1 MERFFEFQ
9 KIAEEE
15 KVPLATYHLQGEVQ
29 LWYQIIKEEEKEVTW
44 PLLKEGLNSKY
55 GPTEFDDFFGDL
67 TRLKQIGSV
76 REYQIQFEKL
86 LSRVGKLNQPQQVTC
101 FVGGLKESMR
111 IDIQAMKPT
120 TLSATIGL
128 AWLYEVKYQKQSNPN
143 FELKRVA
150 LTSQTI
156 RSHPPPSN
164 PTI

>member
-1 MERFFEFQ
+1 M
-9 KIAEEE
+9 
-15 KVPLATYHLQGEVQ
+15 
-29 LWYQIIKEEEKEVTW
+29 
-44 PLLKEGLNSKY
+44 NSKY

-76 REYQIQFEKL
+76 QEYQIQFEKL

-120 TLSATIGL
+120 TLSAAIGL

-143 FELKRVA
+143 FELKRLA
-150 LTSQTI
+150 LTSPTI
-156 RSHPPPSN
+156 TSRPPPST